1 MPLCTPPPAFLV
13 ADSEDLML
21 KEKTWKQAKLRI
33 ESRFIHLLGLGNYAN
48 RNRFLIL

>member
-1 MPLCTPPPAFLV
+1 MPLRTPPPAFLV

-21 KEKTWKQAKLRI
+21 KEKAWKQAKLRM

-48 RNRFLIL
+48 RNKSLVL